1 MTKLSYLFMPDS
13 RGYLRLVVRHGRE
26 RICYNV
32 GYKVDREKWNNDTQR
47 CARNTT
53 HGKKSVPAARI
64 NATLQQIEDYIVGR
78 HYTSATTAEELRA
91 DLGKYLGRKT
101 EQDTKS
107 FFALFRAYLD
117 TESVASNWSN
127 GVLSH
132 MQTLFR
138 DWYMFRPS
146 MTVDDINADTLNA
159 FREYLV
165 ATGLQNET
173 THVKIKKTKWFF
185 RWLVGKG
192 LLTDMTFTTY
202 RDRLKASSRVVVFL
216 TWDELMNV
224 YNHEFGQEYLSRVR
238 DVFCFSC
245 FTSLRYSDVR
255 ALRKL
260 NVYDD
265 AIHLTTKKTNDA
277 LTIELNKYSR
287 AILARYADDGR
298 EEALPVISNVKY
310 NIYIKEVCR
319 LCGIDEL
326 LSEVYYVGAKKHEV
340 TRPKWQMVSTHCGR
354 RTFICNALMMGI
366 PPNIVMK
373 WTGHHDYNTMKPYID
388 ITDKA
393 KRSAMSA
400 FDR

>member
-1 MTKLSYLFMPDS
+1 MPDS

-32 GYKVDREKWNNDTQR
+32 GYKVDRAKWNKDTQR

-64 NATLQQIEDYIVGR
+64 NATIQLIEDFINER
-78 HYTSATTAEELRA
+78 HYTTATTTEDIRA
-91 DLGKYLGRKT
+91 DLGKFLGRQA
-101 EQDTKS
+101 EQNRKD
-107 FFALFRAYLD
+107 FFPLFKEYID
-117 TESVASNWSN
+117 TESVASNWGK
-127 GVLSH
+127 GVRSH
-132 MQTLFR
+132 MQTLIH
-138 DWYMFRPS
+138 DWHTFRPS
-146 MTVDDINADTLNA
+146 MTVEDINEDTLNA
-159 FREYLV
+159 FRAYLV

-173 THVKIKKTKWFF
+173 TQMKIKKSKWFF

-192 LLTDMTFTTY
+192 VLSDMSFAAY
-202 RDRLKASSRVVVFL
+202 RDKLKSSSRVVVFL

-224 YNHEFGQEYLSRVR
+224 YAHRFSQPHLERVR
-238 DVFCFSC
+238 DVFCFCC
-245 FTSLRYSDVR
+245 FTSLRYSDVH
-255 ALRKL
+255 ALRK
-260 NVYDD
+260 VDIYDD
-265 AIHLTTKKTNDA
+265 AIHITTQKTNDA

-310 NIYIKEVCR
+310 NVYIKEVCR
-319 LCGIDEL
+319 LCGIDEQ

-354 RTFICNALMMGI
+354 RTFICNALMLGI

-388 ITDKA
+388 IADKA
-393 KRSAMSA
+393 KRSAMSV